1 MSLVDVETVAL
12 ILLPATLPTARTTVS
27 GLGSAWTSEDGTA
40 VPRQTTARMSEW
52 VGKSLFGVSMTF
64 VGRCVFL
71 APPSSLNTE
80 GN

>member
-52 VGKSLFGVSMTF
+52 VGKSALRCEQDVRRKVRIFGAP
-64 VGRCVFL
+64 FL
-71 APPSSLNTE
+71 SQY
-80 GN
+80 